1 MDQSDSCGFSPRL
14 RVFRKTLLQR
24 IRIQNIRESAILKIL
39 IHGLKKNIFHYSN
52 FIFQRDTIFFLTI
65 FILNIDRQKMIFL
78 YEVCVMGVTSNPVLL
93 IIPFTTM
100 CDMIYKVSY
109 LTRADLITFAE
120 IVFQSS
126 CNIWVK
132 SYGNITHNQSLIMK
146 SYLNR

>member
-14 RVFRKTLLQR
+14 RVTVTRLGKR
-24 IRIQNIRESAILKIL
+24 IRIQHIRESAILKIL
-39 IHGLKKNIFHYSN
+39 IHGLKK
-52 FIFQRDTIFFLTI
+52 IFFINQILYFSVTPYFFKTI
-65 FILNIDRQKMIFL
+65 FILNIDRQKLTFL

-109 LTRADLITFAE
+109 LTRGDLITFAE

-126 CNIWVK
+126 CNAIRSDYCQIHIVQELW
-132 SYGNITHNQSLIMK
+132 
-146 SYLNR
+146 